1 MMHKYRC
8 VACDREFEV
17 EDPVNRC
24 PFCRG
29 KVLFHLEGRSVR
41 KKANCGGNCSGCSGC
56 AA

>member
-1 MMHKYRC
+1 MHKYRC
-8 VACDREFEV
+8 VACGREFEV

-29 KVLFHLEGRSVR
+29 KVLFHLEGRPVR
-41 KKANCGGNCSGCSGC
+41 KKGNCGGNCSGCSGC